1 MFFSFV
7 CGILLSLINRN
18 QKSNHE
24 IFFLGHKFDE
34 NLSQIVKIIDTSN
47 KFDYQYCTIVFK
59 DFIFAK
65 RSNLNC
71 LYLLSP
77 ITWLR
82 LLNSKLIIS
91 LHGIYFHKI
100 FNFFSKSKTVYLAHA
115 FRTGYKENLN
125 NTLYRFDEVWLSTNY
140 EKDVYI
146 KETNY
151 IKDNIHVLGYP
162 KYDSINT
169 YKLNSINHKF
179 KKIDD
184 KKFFKIVTIAPTRN
198 FKNKDLISHPFSVYN
213 IEFLK
218 NIDNLGKKL
227 NILFIISLH
236 PTAEDL
242 PSSIK
247 KFISNSKNIYSAK
260 DLDLKNT
267 FESLAFSDCLLT
279 DYSTTLIDN
288 MFFENELIILKTSL
302 ENRVDNKYKLLNV
315 LNDFNYF
322 ECADFAEFELLL
334 VSPRK
339 NIFKNELDKKYI
351 GFQNDFANSNRCFD
365 RIKLLIET

>member
-7 CGILLSLINRN
+7 CGILLSFIYKN
-18 QKSNHE
+18 QKSNYE

-34 NLSQIVKIIDTSN
+34 NLSQIAKIINASS
-47 KFDYQYCTIVFK
+47 KFEYQYCTIVLK

-65 RSNLNC
+65 SSNLNC

-77 ITWLR
+77 ITWVR
-82 LLNSKLIIS
+82 LLNSKIVIS

-100 FNFFSKSKTVYLAHA
+100 FNFFSKSKTIYLAHA
-115 FRTGYKENLN
+115 FRTGTNENLN
-125 NTLYRFDEVWLSTNY
+125 NMLYRFDEVWLSTNY
-140 EKDVYI
+140 EKEVYI

-151 IKDNIHVLGYP
+151 IKNNIHVLGYP
-162 KYDSINT
+162 KYDSINA
-169 YKLNSINHKF
+169 YKLDSINQKI

-184 KKFFKIVTIAPTRN
+184 RKFFKIVTIAPTRN
-198 FKNKDLISHPFSVYN
+198 LKNKDLISNPFSVHN

-218 NIDNLGKKL
+218 KIDNLGKKL

-242 PSSIK
+242 PSNIK
-247 KFISNSKNIYSAK
+247 KFISNFKNIYSAK

-279 DYSTTLIDN
+279 DYSTTFIDN
-288 MFFENELIILKTSL
+288 LFFENELIILKTSI
-302 ENRVDNKYKLLNV
+302 ENRLDNSYKPLNV

-334 VSPRK
+334 VTPRK
-339 NIFKNELDKKYI
+339 NILKNELDEKYI
-351 GFQNDFANSNRCFD
+351 GFQNDYTNSKRCFD
-365 RIKLLIET
+365 RIKLLIEN